1 MASFPGILGKNP
13 TAYFFPVASLA
24 PAARTT
30 AATGTAI
37 DRARN
42 QGYAALTLM
51 ITPGAWTDGT
61 HGFVIEESDDNSTW
75 NTVAATD
82 LIGGTSGAFANITS
96 AGTAVYQRIDYIGR
110 LRYVRVR
117 STAASATTGAIYA
130 VIGLLF
136 APAIYPAA

>member
-1 MASFPGILGKNP
+1 MSFPAVLSKNP
-13 TAYFFPVASLA
+13 TAYFFPITSLA

-37 DRARN
+37 DRTRN
-42 QGYAALTLM
+42 SGYAALTLM
-51 ITPGAWTDGT
+51 VTPGAWTDGT
-61 HGFVIEESDDNSTW
+61 HAFIIEESDDNATW
-75 NTVAATD
+75 TTVVQAD
-82 LIGGTSGAFANITS
+82 VIGGTAGAFASITS
-96 AGTAVYQRIDYIGR
+96 APTAIYQRIDYIGR

-117 STAASATTGAIYA
+117 STAATATTGAIYA